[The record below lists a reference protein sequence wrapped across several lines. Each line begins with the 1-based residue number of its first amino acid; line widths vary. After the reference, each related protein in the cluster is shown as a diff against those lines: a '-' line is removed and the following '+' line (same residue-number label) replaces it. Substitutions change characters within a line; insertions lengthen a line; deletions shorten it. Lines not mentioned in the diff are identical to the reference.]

1 MAKLNQLHTAV
12 VLKVKQIQ
20 NLVADG
26 SAISKWF
33 RIRQDQLNER
43 QKDIMERRVDLGDAD
58 GEIDPQ

>member
-1 MAKLNQLHTAV
+1 MNQLHTAV

-43 QKDIMERRVDLGDAD
+43 QKDIMERRVDLGDAE